1 MQREKKNLDQIDSY
15 MIFGVRIE
23 KSNYDYFHF
32 VCPNGARIENH
43 IWNYYFN
50 AFPGT
55 EKEINLSKKES
66 KIKQNPGLLLEEE
79 IMFFSAPT
87 SAPDERSRLNPFVYI
102 GIPIMHV
109 SYRLDQ
115 VVDHVPLDLVEFL
128 IENKQKKITWY
139 GSSEDLIHFFDQLF
153 SQQLLNIKGY
163 DEIFSIA
170 SHYFVDKDGKPVIVE
185 KSVSAKMNL
194 NGPKIPSGYER
205 YMKSIEKLKSEL

>member
-1 MQREKKNLDQIDSY
+1 

-32 VCPNGARIENH
+32 VCPNGERIENH

-55 EKEINLSKKES
+55 EKDINLSKKES

-128 IENKQKKITWY
+128 IENKQKFVDNINEK
-139 GSSEDLIHFFDQLF
+139 GGFDFKHEDLKLYQI
-153 SQQLLNIKGY
+153 LNC
-163 DEIFSIA
+163 
-170 SHYFVDKDGKPVIVE
+170 DG
-185 KSVSAKMNL
+185 N
-194 NGPKIPSGYER
+194 YT
-205 YMKSIEKLKSEL
+205 